1 MGDFVC
7 REMASTG
14 LAGTLSPSIGNLSHL
29 KTMWVNSLVLYK
41 YIWCYAIFSVRV
53 RILKMV
59 LDVVSVI

>member
-29 KTMWVNSLVLYK
+29 KTMWVVKPILGRYT
-41 YIWCYAIFSVRV
+41 CYCTLFVGCEAT
-53 RILKMV
+53 K
-59 LDVVSVI
+59 DVSRC